1 MKSVL
6 KLLSHEKLLTGVALV
21 LILVNS
27 LTTVGSAITLAPL
40 TDQLI
45 RRNLRGVLF
54 WLALTGGIWA
64 VTLFLVYINSVLQAQ
79 ITRKISNQLRAKIVD
94 GLDTISLPDYQKVNH
109 NEYVSWLTNDV
120 NMINQNGLSIFF
132 GLVGNCAT
140 FIFAVGS
147 LFVYHYSLAMLTL
160 TLGAL
165 TLAIPHFFSKIME
178 RETHRLSNANSRLLG
193 KIDDMIGG
201 FSVFFSHNI
210 GRQLT
215 QRIVNA
221 SDKQGAQKVVYARNV
236 GLVDLLINAV
246 NVTAQMAVLA
256 LTCLL
261 AIQGFFTVGVIT
273 TSGQLAGTVFSNLGQ
288 MIEGVFQ
295 MKSVPPLLKKD
306 IKDTEISPATAN
318 PSFKH
323 ALTIDHLTYSYD
335 HAPLIQ
341 NLSYRFEKGGKY
353 ALLGKSGVGKSTLIK
368 LLSGRLQG
376 YQGQIS
382 IDGCDISKMAATSL
396 NAKIE
401 VVDQKSYIFNET
413 VAENINLGVTHEHS
427 LYQRA
432 IDFLG
437 ITSFAP
443 LNTQVREHGNNFSG
457 GQRQKIALARALTFH
472 KPILILDEVTA
483 GIDEANAQKIE
494 NTLLAEKGLTVIMI
508 THHLTA
514 TTKRHLT
521 GTLTLTPPQVSSAT
535 LANPVIA

>member
-1 MKSVL
+1 
-6 KLLSHEKLLTGVALV
+6 
-21 LILVNS
+21 
-27 LTTVGSAITLAPL
+27 
-40 TDQLI
+40 
-45 RRNLRGVLF
+45 
-54 WLALTGGIWA
+54 
-64 VTLFLVYINSVLQAQ
+64 
-79 ITRKISNQLRAKIVD
+79 
-94 GLDTISLPDYQKVNH
+94 
-109 NEYVSWLTNDV
+109 
-120 NMINQNGLSIFF
+120 
-132 GLVGNCAT
+132 
-140 FIFAVGS
+140 
-147 LFVYHYSLAMLTL
+147 
-160 TLGAL
+160 
-165 TLAIPHFFSKIME
+165 
-178 RETHRLSNANSRLLG
+178 
-193 KIDDMIGG
+193 
-201 FSVFFSHNI
+201 
-210 GRQLT
+210 
-215 QRIVNA
+215 
-221 SDKQGAQKVVYARNV
+221 
-236 GLVDLLINAV
+236 
-246 NVTAQMAVLA
+246 
-256 LTCLL
+256 
-261 AIQGFFTVGVIT
+261 
-273 TSGQLAGTVFSNLGQ
+273 
-288 MIEGVFQ
+288 
-295 MKSVPPLLKKD
+295 
-306 IKDTEISPATAN
+306 
-318 PSFKH
+318 
-323 ALTIDHLTYSYD
+323 
-335 HAPLIQ
+335 
-341 NLSYRFEKGGKY
+341 
-353 ALLGKSGVGKSTLIK
+353 
-368 LLSGRLQG
+368 LSGRLQG